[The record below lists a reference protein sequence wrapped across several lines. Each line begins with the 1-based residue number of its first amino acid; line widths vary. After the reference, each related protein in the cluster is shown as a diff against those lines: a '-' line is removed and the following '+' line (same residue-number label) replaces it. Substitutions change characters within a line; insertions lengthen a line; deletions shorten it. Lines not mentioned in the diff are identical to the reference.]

1 MTVIPHYTLDVTVL
15 ECMWMLRWL
24 RALRDQKKDDLLQIE
39 ERIRSGHNGDLVAGH
54 RAIDAD
60 IAIADEIIRK
70 IWLTCGP
77 APPPTA
83 PPVPPRTG
91 P

>member
-1 MTVIPHYTLDVTVL
+1 MTMPTHTLDVTVL

-24 RALRDQKKDDLLQIE
+24 RELRDRKREDLLLLE
-39 ERIRSGHNGDLVAGH
+39 ERIRGGYNGDLVPAH
-54 RAIDAD
+54 RAVDAD
-60 IAIADEIIRK
+60 IAIADELIRK

-77 APPPTA
+77 APVTPK
-83 PPVPPRTG
+83 VG

>member
-1 MTVIPHYTLDVTVL
+1 MTIPHHTLDVTVL

-24 RALRDQKKDDLLQIE
+24 RALRDQKKEELLLIE
-39 ERIRSGHNGDLVAGH
+39 ERIRTGHNGDLVAGH

-77 APPPTA
+77 APASTPKA
-83 PPVPPRTG
+83 G

>member
-1 MTVIPHYTLDVTVL
+1 MTIPTHTLDVTLL

-24 RALRDQKKDDLLQIE
+24 RALRDRKKEELLLIE
-39 ERIRSGHNGDLVAGH
+39 EQIRAGHDGSLVAGH

-70 IWLTCGP
+70 IWMTCGP
-77 APPPTA
+77 TSPKAKP
-83 PPVPPRTG
+83 
-91 P
+91 